1 MKKIFLLFLLFL
13 GFVAV
18 NTTKAQVYSMI
29 VDDQTS
35 GIVAYPLNDVNVLT
49 FTTTDVNANVLGTV
63 IPYVMND
70 VNKITFGIAIGI
82 NENPA
87 TSTVGIYPNPT
98 NGVTTLNIKDET
110 ATEFVVN
117 IYNVTGALVSSST
130 FALNGGELNENI
142 DLSSYVNGIYMI
154 RISTGNDVITK
165 KIIKN

>member
-18 NTTKAQVYSMI
+18 NTTKAQTYMHVYH
-29 VDDQTS
+29 TS
-35 GIVAYPLNDVNVLT
+35 GIITYDTDNIPVMT
-49 FTTTDVNANVLGTV
+49 FTSTDIEVNELGII
-63 IPYVMND
+63 IPYVMDD
-70 VNKITFGIAIGI
+70 VSKIIFDGIVSV
-82 NENPA
+82 NEEY
-87 TSTVGIYPNPT
+87 TSSTVGVYPNPT
-98 NGVTTLNIKDET
+98 HGVVTLNINNET

-117 IYNVTGALVSSST
+117 IYNVTGALVSSTT
-130 FALNGGELNENI
+130 FALNGGVLNENI

>member
-18 NTTKAQVYSMI
+18 NTTKAQTYMHVYH
-29 VDDQTS
+29 TS
-35 GIVAYPLNDVNVLT
+35 GIITYDTDNIPVMT
-49 FTTTDVNANVLGTV
+49 FTSTDIEVNELGII
-63 IPYVMND
+63 IPYVMDD
-70 VNKITFGIAIGI
+70 VSKIIFDGIVSV
-82 NENPA
+82 NEEY
-87 TSTVGIYPNPT
+87 TSSTVGVYPNPT
-98 NGVTTLNIKDET
+98 SGVFTLNINDEA

-117 IYNVTGALVSSST
+117 IYNVTGALVSSTT
-130 FALNGGELNENI
+130 FALNGGVLNENI

>member
-18 NTTKAQVYSMI
+18 NTTKAQTYMHVYH
-29 VDDQTS
+29 TS
-35 GIVAYPLNDVNVLT
+35 GIITYDTDNIPVMT
-49 FTTTDVNANVLGTV
+49 FTSTDIEVNELGII
-63 IPYVMND
+63 IPYVMDD
-70 VNKITFGIAIGI
+70 VSKIIFDGIVSV
-82 NENPA
+82 NEEY
-87 TSTVGIYPNPT
+87 TSSTVGVYPNPT
-98 NGVTTLNIKDET
+98 SGVFTLNINDEA

-117 IYNVTGALVSSST
+117 IYNVTGALVSSTT
-130 FALNGGELNENI
+130 FALNGGVLNETI